1 MRYSIVSKSI
11 MRNNMQPVAVKMSRL
26 CLLMIGLVI
35 SNTSLAVCRDQED
48 IPAST
53 PDSQLQDNGDGTVTD
68 GKTDLM
74 WKQCSEGLEGADCA
88 TGAATTHTWDNA
100 LQTPSI
106 LNASVGFAGYT
117 DWRLPNVKELHSIL
131 EEQCSNPAINSSSFP
146 NTVSSNYWTGTAGAD
161 NSSGAWHV
169 NFDFGKAYF
178 VNRSN
183 IRYVRLV
190 RGGQ

>member
-11 MRNNMQPVAVKMSRL
+11 MRNNMQPVAVKMKRL

-35 SNTSLAVCRDQED
+35 SNTSLAVCQDQED

-68 GKTDLM
+68 GKTNLM

-88 TGAATTHTWDNA
+88 TGAATMHTWAGA

-106 LNASVGFAGYT
+106 LNASVGFAEYT

-131 EEQCSNPAINSSSFP
+131 EEQCYNPAINSSSFP
-146 NTVSSNYWTGTAGAD
+146 NTASSYYWTGTAYAS
-161 NSSGAWHV
+161 NSSYAWGV
-169 NFDFGKAYF
+169 GFYDGSASGNY
-178 VNRSN
+178 RSGN
-183 IRYVRLV
+183 RYVRLV